1 MPVTRIKKNRTDR
14 LPRVHPRWRWK
25 KKTEKKQKSERN
37 IEGRAN
43 DCGVWLTSD
52 HLCELLRENT
62 ATDESSQRFFFCPAN
77 SHYRSLSLPSLRLGF
92 WPFFFCVC
100 VCLFFLR
107 PIKRLEET
115 RECRQSRESQK
126 KKKKQR
132 RTEGTLFLILRRI
145 FLSDF
150 SSALVSGSRDGTR

>member
-1 MPVTRIKKNRTDR
+1 MPVTRIKKKPNGSVATGSSAMEIE
-14 LPRVHPRWRWK
+14 

-126 KKKKQR
+126 KNKNK
-132 RTEGTLFLILRRI
+132 
-145 FLSDF
+145 
-150 SSALVSGSRDGTR
+150 DGRNAPCS